1 MSDEIVEK
9 TKLAAKQQLFVDD
22 YLIHFNATRA
32 AKNAGYSEKTAYS
45 QGQRLLKHV
54 EISAHIEARLKESR
68 MNSDEV
74 MKMMKDI
81 ASSNMNEYMVV
92 VQLDRIK
99 HVSKSLNILIERKK
113 LEIKKHVMYL
123 ERKGFDGE
131 VYEGYV
137 EKNILPLQDA
147 ILRAEI
153 DLELDPLATFKDS
166 EVETYES
173 VEVDLVKL
181 AKDKEAGRVKSFE
194 WTKFGPKV
202 ELYPV
207 DGMLDKLARVNGMYR
222 DSLDLTTKDQSLNE
236 KISPEGAQRILE
248 QLASGNFNIEEG

>member
-9 TKLAAKQQLFVDD
+9 ARLTAKQQLFLDD

-54 EISAHIEARLKESR
+54 EISSHIEARLKESR

-81 ASSNMNEYMVV
+81 AGSNMNEYMTV
-92 VQLDRIK
+92 VQRERRK
-99 HVSKSLNILIERKK
+99 FVPKSLNVLIERKN
-113 LEIKKHVMYL
+113 LEIKKHVMYI
-123 ERKGFDGE
+123 ERKGLDGE
-131 VYEGYV
+131 VYDGYV
-137 EKNILPLQDA
+137 EKNIFPLEDA

-153 DLELDPLATFKDS
+153 DLELDPLATFEDS
-166 EVETYES
+166 EVESYES
-173 VEVDLVKL
+173 IELDLVKL
-181 AKDKEAGRVKSFE
+181 AKDKEAGKVKSFE
-194 WTKFGPKV
+194 LTKFGPKV

-207 DGMLDKLARVNGMYR
+207 DGMLDKLARVNGMYS
-222 DSLDLTTKDQSLNE
+222 DTLIVDDKNKIDPDKLDDDTLRKLL
-236 KISPEGAQRILE
+236 GAVKR
-248 QLASGNFNIEEG
+248 EE

>member
-9 TKLAAKQQLFVDD
+9 ARLTAKQQLFLDD

-54 EISAHIEARLKESR
+54 EISSHIEVRLKESR

-81 ASSNMNEYMVV
+81 AGSNMNEYMTV
-92 VQLDRIK
+92 VQRERRK
-99 HVSKSLNILIERKK
+99 FVPKSLNVLIERKK
-113 LEIKKHVMYL
+113 LEIKKHVMYI
-123 ERKGFDGE
+123 ERKGLDGE
-131 VYEGYV
+131 VYDGYV
-137 EKNILPLQDA
+137 EKNIFPLEDA

-153 DLELDPLATFKDS
+153 DLELDPLATFEDS
-166 EVETYES
+166 EVESYES
-173 VEVDLVKL
+173 IELDLVKL
-181 AKDKEAGRVKSFE
+181 AKDKEAGKVKSFE
-194 WTKFGPKV
+194 LTKFGPKV

-207 DGMLDKLARVNGMYR
+207 DGMLDKLARVNGMYS
-222 DSLDLTTKDQSLNE
+222 DTLIVDDKNKIDPDKLDDDTLRKLL
-236 KISPEGAQRILE
+236 GAVKR
-248 QLASGNFNIEEG
+248 EE